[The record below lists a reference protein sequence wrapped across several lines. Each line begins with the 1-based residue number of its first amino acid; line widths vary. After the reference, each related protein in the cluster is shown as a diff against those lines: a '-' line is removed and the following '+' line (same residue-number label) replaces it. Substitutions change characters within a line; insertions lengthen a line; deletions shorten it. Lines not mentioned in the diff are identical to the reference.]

1 MSCPALIRLLPF
13 LLALHS
19 VALGQ
24 RMEYEDYLDWGEI
37 LFQRGEY
44 RQAEDNYRSACI
56 LKRQAGEPHPRA
68 RFALVHSLF
77 ALGFYNFASN
87 NLRLAV
93 LDFQSP
99 EDLEVPLEELFPS
112 ATAFKDRLRSL
123 DNYLERVRSFNGDA
137 LTVKAYVLFK
147 QGETKAAQA
156 IFEQLLESDSE
167 DPVAHFFLNL
177 LIPPE
182 LKEIPELL
190 TVLPD
195 GPLARRA
202 VTRPAPQVGP
212 PAGVR
217 FQEIPSLSSD
227 KTFLALVR

>member
-1 MSCPALIRLLPF
+1 MSSYAFRLLLV
-13 LLALHS
+13 LLTLCSA
-19 VALGQ
+19 AAGQ
-24 RMEYEDYLDWGEI
+24 KMEYEDYLDWGEI

-77 ALGFYNFASN
+77 ALGFYNFAAN

-99 EDLEVPLEELFPS
+99 EDLEYPLEELFPS
-112 ATAFKDRLRSL
+112 ASAFQDRLRSL

-137 LTVKAYVLFK
+137 LTVKGYVLFK
-147 QGETKAAQA
+147 QGEIRAAQT
-156 IFEQLLESDSE
+156 IFEQLQATDAD
-167 DPVAHFFLNL
+167 DPVAGFFLQL
-177 LIPPE
+177 LTPPE
-182 LKEIPELL
+182 LKEIPALEP
-190 TVLPD
+190 VLPD
-195 GPLARRA
+195 DLAAPRTL
-202 VTRPAPQVGP
+202 TRPVPELGP

-217 FQEIPSLSSD
+217 FGEIPSFSTD